1 MMAKKVQFG
10 GSVMKTEQKPKIT
23 SKSIFE
29 RTVTQKRVED
39 FYKKLNMPLG
49 LYIPVGEFKVFENIN
64 VTESS
69 NAGV

>member
-1 MMAKKVQFG
+1 MVAKKIQIG
-10 GSVMKTEQKPKIT
+10 GHAMKTEQESKMMSKKVSERKIT
-23 SKSIFE
+23 K
-29 RTVTQKRVED
+29 KRVED
-39 FYKKLNMPLG
+39 FYKKLNLPLG